1 MKLKIKVYFVYKYLK
16 CLYVVLTIFFSNVC
30 SAENSKVTEMQAV
43 KTLPV
48 LKIGVGWTTKKARE
62 SSEILAELP
71 SSFDEWQNAY
81 LNTPVKFV
89 LTDGDFELVVKET
102 FTIAPND
109 KLVKGVSIA
118 LAPLFIDDLDGALD
132 EVKWWLE
139 YFSNSHLTEGV
150 DSKHYDPKLSF
161 KKATDKLNSSYAQKA
176 EIFGSTFGVW
186 QSDIAF
192 YSVGI
197 ELTRYG
203 DDFYQTS
210 KTIYKVTINSWLK
223 QFD

>member
-1 MKLKIKVYFVYKYLK
+1 MSKYLK
-16 CLYVVLTIFFSNVC
+16 CLCVVLTIFFSNVC
-30 SAENSKVTEMQAV
+30 SAENSKVTEIQAV

-89 LTDGDFELVVKET
+89 LTDGDFELVVKETHT

>member
-1 MKLKIKVYFVYKYLK
+1 
-16 CLYVVLTIFFSNVC
+16 
-30 SAENSKVTEMQAV
+30 
-43 KTLPV
+43 
-48 LKIGVGWTTKKARE
+48 
-62 SSEILAELP
+62 
-71 SSFDEWQNAY
+71 
-81 LNTPVKFV
+81 
-89 LTDGDFELVVKET
+89 
-102 FTIAPND
+102 
-109 KLVKGVSIA
+109 
-118 LAPLFIDDLDGALD
+118 
-132 EVKWWLE
+132 
-139 YFSNSHLTEGV
+139 
-150 DSKHYDPKLSF
+150 
-161 KKATDKLNSSYAQKA
+161 LNSSYAQKA